1 MRGFLGEIRA
11 ELWKMR
17 HTVLYPLHLGIPLL
31 GVAVFL
37 AYGWFAGRSGPGL
50 LSGYV
55 EAIGVALP
63 FVISVVC
70 SGNIRL
76 EEENHFQIFLG
87 MNKHRWKNF
96 LTKFCVLTGMGFLS
110 IAAAVL
116 LFGAGLGSFVERNP
130 AVQIPWMLYLQ
141 LTAVLFLGA
150 VPLYLEHLFLNLKF
164 SGMVS
169 QCVGVAQFLL
179 SALFL
184 TGLGEGRWQFF
195 PCSWS
200 VRGGAMLLQNW
211 IYQEERGGIG
221 GRERMQ
227 TAGICLLLLFFI
239 CVIIGTWFHYYEGRH
254 CND

>member
-1 MRGFLGEIRA
+1 MRGFLREIRA

-31 GVAVFL
+31 GAAVFL

-87 MNKHRWKNF
+87 VNKHRWKNF

-116 LFGAGLGSFVERNP
+116 IFGAGLGCFVERNP

-169 QCVGVAQFLL
+169 QCGCGAVFAVGLV
-179 SALFL
+179 SYR
-184 TGLGEGRWQFF
+184 TGRRKMAIF
-195 PCSWS
+195 S
-200 VRGGAMLLQNW
+200 
-211 IYQEERGGIG
+211 
-221 GRERMQ
+221 
-227 TAGICLLLLFFI
+227 LLLECKGRSHAAAELDISGKKRRYWRKGTDANGRNLSLAHLFHL
-239 CVIIGTWFHYYEGRH
+239 CHNWNVVSLL
-254 CND
+254 